1 MASASIILHAI
12 TPLKHMSP
20 FDVNMAYD
28 AGFESIAIYT
38 EVGLDEV
45 RALVQDS
52 IFSRAPENGARTG
65 IFIGGRDMFLALEML
80 DRARGAMLPPMFEN
94 SVFADPSGSFTTSA
108 AMVATVERALGR
120 LNAGNFKGK
129 RVVIFGAM
137 GIVGGAAGVICAQQG
152 AHVTLVGHRDHA
164 SVAKRAEEFKA
175 RFGVTCDAAD
185 GSTEELRRAV
195 LRDAEVVFCAARAGI
210 QVLSKADYAVAPR
223 LLVVADVNAVPP
235 LGAEGVDLMDDGKP
249 IEGSSAVGI
258 GALAVG
264 NIKFQCQHDL
274 LRQMYS
280 APQRVYLDFTQAYDS
295 ARRLV
300 GLI

>member
-1 MASASIILHAI
+1 MASAPKILHAI

-28 AGFESIAIYT
+28 AGFDALAIYT

-65 IFIGGRDMFLALEML
+65 LFIGGRDMFLALDML
-80 DRARGAMLPPMFEN
+80 DRAKGAMLPPFEN

-120 LNAGNFKGK
+120 LDAGNFKGK
-129 RVVIFGAM
+129 HVLIFGAM

-152 AHVTLVGHRDHA
+152 AHVTLVGHRDRA

-175 RFGVTCDAAD
+175 RFGVDCDAVD
-185 GSTEELRRAV
+185 GSTEELRRQA
-195 LRDAEVVFCAARAGI
+195 LKDAEVVFCAARAGI
-210 QVLSKADYAVAPR
+210 RVLTKADYAFAPR

-235 LGAEGVDLMDDGKP
+235 LGAEGVDLMDDGNP
-249 IEGSSAVGI
+249 IEGSKAVGI

-264 NIKFQCQHDL
+264 NIKFKCQHDL
-274 LRQMYS
+274 LEQMFS
-280 APQRVYLDFTQAYDS
+280 APNRVYLDFTQAYTS
-295 ARRLV
+295 ARRLA
-300 GLI
+300 GLT